1 MKNTNSTIQDKE
13 STMKTII
20 RKTPKSMY
28 QPVGKYSHATIIPAC
43 MDTYVFSGQIG
54 IRDDGAFPAD
64 FNDEVQQLFKNIKAL
79 LDTEGLSGTD
89 ITKVNIWSVKEIDWD
104 YFDSEW
110 DKVFD
115 GNYPSMT
122 IAYVSAL
129 GLPEISIEI
138 DIWAAKQPQG

>member
-1 MKNTNSTIQDKE
+1 MKA
-13 STMKTII
+13 II

-28 QPVGKYSHATIIPAC
+28 QPVGNYSHTTIIPAG

-54 IRDDGAFPAD
+54 IGDDGTFPPD
-64 FNDEVQQLFKNIKAL
+64 FNNEVQQLFKNIRAL
-79 LDTEGLSGTD
+79 LDTEGLTGAD
-89 ITKVNIWSVKEIDWD
+89 ITKINIWSVKEINWD
-104 YFDSEW
+104 YFDSKW
-110 DKVFD
+110 DKLF
-115 GNYPSMT
+115 GSTYPSMT

>member
-1 MKNTNSTIQDKE
+1 
-13 STMKTII
+13 
-20 RKTPKSMY
+20 
-28 QPVGKYSHATIIPAC
+28 

-54 IRDDGAFPAD
+54 IRGDGSFPTD
-64 FNDEVQQLFKNIKAL
+64 FNDEVQQLFTNIKVL
-79 LDTEGLSGTD
+79 LDMEGLSGAD

-104 YFDSEW
+104 YFDNEW
-110 DKVFD
+110 DKLF
-115 GNYPSMT
+115 GSTYPSMT

>member
-1 MKNTNSTIQDKE
+1 MKA
-13 STMKTII
+13 II

-28 QPVGKYSHATIIPAC
+28 QPVGNYSHTTIIPAS

-54 IRDDGAFPAD
+54 IGDDGTFPPD
-64 FNDEVQQLFKNIKAL
+64 FNNEVQQLFKNIRAL
-79 LDTEGLSGTD
+79 LDTEGLTGAD
-89 ITKVNIWSVKEIDWD
+89 ITKVNIWSVKEINWD
-104 YFDSEW
+104 YFDSKW
-110 DKVFD
+110 DKLF
-115 GNYPSMT
+115 GSTYPSMT

>member
-1 MKNTNSTIQDKE
+1 MKA
-13 STMKTII
+13 II

-28 QPVGKYSHATIIPAC
+28 QPVGNYSHTTIIPAG

-54 IRDDGAFPAD
+54 IGDDGTFPPD
-64 FNDEVQQLFKNIKAL
+64 FNNEVQQLFKNIRAL
-79 LDTEGLSGTD
+79 LDTEGLTGAD
-89 ITKVNIWSVKEIDWD
+89 ITKVNIWSVKEINWD
-104 YFDSEW
+104 YFDSKW
-110 DKVFD
+110 DKLF
-115 GNYPSMT
+115 GSTYPSMT

>member
-1 MKNTNSTIQDKE
+1 
-13 STMKTII
+13 
-20 RKTPKSMY
+20 MY